1 MLSQASTRRARGE
14 AGIVGANLAI
24 VLAFALFA
32 VIQLT
37 RTTIAAEQI
46 DDRVDIIV
54 GEVNPINEEL
64 NNVPLLDET
73 DRMAAEILR
82 AAQPL
87 SNQAGEIIT
96 SARNIDGTVS
106 NIVSNAASI
115 NSSVGS
121 INGILGS
128 LQPTVRSI
136 NDGVAGIN
144 GRADR
149 VIALVRAIQ
158 GDTSN
163 VLSQVGGPTP
173 AGHGAPGGSSIHGH
187 ANSIDCRLTVLGV
200 VTAPGRGACEG

>member
-1 MLSQASTRRARGE
+1 MRRRGPRLRGE
-14 AGIVGANLAI
+14 AGVVGANLAI

-46 DDRVDIIV
+46 DDRVEVIV

-87 SNQAGEIIT
+87 SAQAGEIIT
-96 SARNIDGTVS
+96 TAQSIDGTVS
-106 NIVSNAASI
+106 NILGNAASI
-115 NSSVGS
+115 NGTVRN
-121 INGILGS
+121 INGTLGS
-128 LQPTVRSI
+128 LQPVVRSI
-136 NDGVAGIN
+136 NDGVAAIN

-149 VIALVRAIQ
+149 IIALVRAIQ
-158 GDTSN
+158 ADTGN
-163 VLSQVGGPTP
+163 VLFQVGGV
-173 AGHGAPGGSSIHGH
+173 GPGGHTFPGGKTIHGH
-187 ANSIDCRLTVLGV
+187 ANAIDCELAVLG
-200 VTAPGRGACEG
+200 PGACGR